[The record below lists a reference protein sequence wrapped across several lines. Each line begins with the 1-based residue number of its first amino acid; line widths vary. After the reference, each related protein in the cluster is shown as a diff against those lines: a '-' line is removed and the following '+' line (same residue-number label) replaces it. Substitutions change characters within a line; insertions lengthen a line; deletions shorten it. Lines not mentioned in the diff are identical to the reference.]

1 MLFEFKKANRQ
12 EITVK
17 MNYGLISRV
26 PFQVPVPL
34 IESELPFPLKIR
46 NVRGTISPN
55 LPCSVGPCIIGRPL
69 MAFSEYT
76 PSPISCQLTLW

>member
-26 PFQVPVPL
+26 PFQGPVPL
-34 IESELPFPLKIR
+34 IESELPFPLEIM
-46 NVRGTISPN
+46 NVRGTRTSSPN
-55 LPCSVGPCIIGRPL
+55 LPCLVGP
-69 MAFSEYT
+69 
-76 PSPISCQLTLW
+76 

>member
-26 PFQVPVPL
+26 PFQGPVPL
-34 IESELPFPLKIR
+34 IESELPFPLKIKLKIR
-46 NVRGTISPN
+46 NVRGNSSPN
-55 LPCSVGPCIIGRPL
+55 LP
-69 MAFSEYT
+69 
-76 PSPISCQLTLW
+76 